1 MKKFFALILSLTTIS
16 LFGQVDLDF
25 EINGM
30 ECTTVTVGK
39 KASADGSVM
48 TSHTDDSG
56 RSRTNIKVEPAA
68 DHAPGEMVT
77 LYKRKS
83 APSGTNPMPSYCYE
97 ETGKIP
103 QVAHTYQ
110 YLNTAYPCMN
120 EHQLAIGESTFGGRS
135 ELKSDVG
142 MIDCPMLC
150 ALMLQRCTT
159 ARDAIRTAGQL
170 LKEYGWIDGGEC
182 LTIADKNE
190 VWHLEI
196 LGPGKGKMGAVWAA
210 QRVPDDHVGVNAN
223 ASTIREINLKDK
235 DYFMASDNVYS
246 LAEENGWY
254 DKKKETF
261 RFAYAY
267 APDSRQMLACRRRE
281 WRVFDLLAPS
291 LKLDPNMENYPFS
304 VKPDSLVK
312 LSDMV
317 RVFQDYYEGTEYDM
331 RKNLTVTDK
340 EGKTVMSPLANPF
353 MKSDELKLHKVNG
366 GWHANGERNIAVWFT
381 VYATILQCRAD
392 LPDEVGAL
400 CWFCL
405 DNVASSIY
413 VPIYANSIDLPSE
426 YKTCGRETGFSREA
440 AWWGF
445 NRLGTMACQRWGDM
459 RKYVDAAWKPLQ
471 KEFFDN
477 QADTETQALE
487 LMKTDRANALDFL
500 TRYTNEQCKKAL
512 NKAWETGDLIWTKF
526 DGAW

>member
-1 MKKFFALILSLTTIS
+1 MKRLLSIIICLSVIPLFAQTEFS
-16 LFGQVDLDF
+16 F
-25 EINGM
+25 ETEGM

-77 LYKRKS
+77 LYKRT
-83 APSGTNPMPSYCYE
+83 ACPSGTAPMPSYCYV

-120 EHQLAIGESTFGGRS
+120 EHQLAIGESTFGGRK

-159 ARDAIRTAGQL
+159 AREAIRTAGEL

-182 LTIADKNE
+182 LTVADKNE
-190 VWHLEI
+190 VWHFEI
-196 LGPGKGKMGAVWAA
+196 VGPGAGKKGAVWAA

-235 DYFMASDNVYS
+235 DYYMASDNVFS
-246 LAEENGWY
+246 VAEENGWY
-254 DKKKETF
+254 DKKRETF

-267 APDSRQMLACRRRE
+267 ACLLYKSLACRRRE

-291 LKLDPNMENYPFS
+291 LHLDPNMENYPFS
-304 VKPDSLVK
+304 VKPDSLVE
-312 LSDMV
+312 LPDMV

-331 RKNLTVTDK
+331 RKNITVTDK
-340 EGKTVMSPLANPF
+340 EGKTVISPLANPF
-353 MKSDELKLHKVNG
+353 MKTDELKLHKVNG
-366 GWHANGERNIAVWFT
+366 GWHAHGERNIAVWFT
-381 VYATILQCRAD
+381 VYATILQCRAN
-392 LPDEVGAL
+392 LPDAVGAL

-405 DNVASSIY
+405 DNVASSVY
-413 VPIYANSIDLPSE
+413 VPIYANVTDLPDTYE
-426 YKTCGRETGFSREA
+426 TCGRETGFSRNA

-445 NRLGTMACQRWGDM
+445 NRLGTLACQRWGDM
-459 RKYVDAAWKPLQ
+459 RRYIDNAWQPLQ

-477 QADTETQALE
+477 QPAIEARALE
-487 LMKTDRANALDFL
+487 LLPSDPKAAIRILTEYTNSQCNRALD
-500 TRYTNEQCKKAL
+500 
-512 NKAWETGDLIWTKF
+512 KAWETGDLIWTKF

>member
-1 MKKFFALILSLTTIS
+1 MKRILTLILSFSMFALSAQTEWDYE
-16 LFGQVDLDF
+16 L
-25 EINGM
+25 NGM

-39 KASADGSVM
+39 KASFDGSVM

-68 DHAPGEMVT
+68 DHQPGETVT
-77 LYKRKS
+77 LYKRT
-83 APSGTNPMPSYCYE
+83 ACPSGTAPMPSYCYV

-120 EHQLAIGESTFGGRS
+120 EHQLAIGESTFGGRP

-150 ALMLQRCTT
+150 GLLLQRCTT
-159 ARDAIRTAGQL
+159 AREAIRTAGEL
-170 LKEYGWIDGGEC
+170 LKTYGWIDGGEC

-196 LGPGKGKMGAVWAA
+196 VGPGKGKMGAVWAA
-210 QRVPDDHVGVNAN
+210 QRVPDDHVAVNAN

-235 DYFMASDNVYS
+235 DHFMASDNVFS
-246 LAEENGWY
+246 VAEENGWY
-254 DKKKETF
+254 DKKSETF

-267 APDSRQMLACRRRE
+267 APSSRQMLACRRRE

-331 RKNLTVTDK
+331 RKNLTVADR
-340 EGKTVMSPLANPF
+340 EGKMVISPLANPF

-381 VYATILQCRAD
+381 VYATILQCRAN

-400 CWFCL
+400 CWFAL

-413 VPIYANSIDLPSE
+413 VPIYANVTDLPE
-426 YKTCGRETGFSREA
+426 PYKTCGRETGFSRDA

-445 NRLGTMACQRWGDM
+445 NRLGTLAAKRWGDM
-459 RKYVDAAWKPLQ
+459 RVYVDNAWKPMQ
-471 KEFFDN
+471 KEFFEK
-477 QADTETQALE
+477 QQETEQKALQI
-487 LMKTDRANALDFL
+487 LQSDRDEALRFL
-500 TRYTNEQCKKAL
+500 TNYTHSQCEKAL